1 MNRRELGIVNR
12 GAKRGFTLVEILI
25 VVVLLGILA
34 AIVVPQFS
42 GMAAGAR
49 RSSTL
54 EALRRIRTDIQLYK
68 MQHDEALPAISGS
81 NWTDLTTQKP
91 NAKGVLCGPYMTTTP
106 RNPMNNFS
114 DVVTIT
120 GPDLTWGD
128 PVAGVNIGFV
138 FNTETGKVL
147 ATNSNGTLV
156 FNEDNLDDPNN

>member
-1 MNRRELGIVNR
+1 MNRRELGIFNR

-68 MQHDEALPAISGS
+68 MQHEEALPAITGLD
-81 NWTDLTTQKP
+81 WTDLTTKKP

-114 DVVTIT
+114 EVLTIT

-128 PVAGVNIGFV
+128 AVGGVNIGFV
-138 FNTETGKVL
+138 FNTDTGKVL
-147 ATNSNGTLV
+147 ATNTTGLLV
-156 FNEDNLDDPNN
+156 FNEDNIDDPNN

>member
-1 MNRRELGIVNR
+1 MNRREIGTFSK

-54 EALRRIRTDIQLYK
+54 EALRRIRTDIQLYR
-68 MQHDEALPAISGS
+68 MQHDEALPALTGLDWS
-81 NWTDLTTQKP
+81 DLTTQKP

-114 DVVTIT
+114 EVVTVT
-120 GPDLTWGD
+120 GPDPTWGD

-138 FNTETGKVL
+138 FNTDTGKVF
-147 ATNSNGTLV
+147 ATNTSGTLV
-156 FNEDNLDDPNN
+156 FNEDNIDDPLN